1 MTGKEFLLE
10 LQRLNEAAMAAEAQL
25 ESIRADVERTTARLS
40 PAPGGGTADPAS
52 GIIRLMQIK
61 QRCERKI
68 EEYNRHKARCIELIG
83 MIDADYQR
91 ALTLV
96 YINYL
101 SKAAAAEEIGC
112 SRTWLERR
120 LKRGLAQLD
129 KLI

>member
-10 LQRLNEAAMAAEAQL
+10 LKRLNEAAMAAEAQI
-25 ESIRADVERTTARLS
+25 ESMRADVERTTARLT
-40 PAPGGGTADPAS
+40 PAPGGGGSDPAA
-52 GIIRLMQIK
+52 GIIRLMQVK
-61 QRCERKI
+61 QRCERTI

-83 MIDADYQR
+83 LIDASYQR

-101 SKAAAAEEIGC
+101 SKAAAAEELGC

-129 KLI
+129 RLV

>member
-1 MTGKEFLLE
+1 MRGREFLME
-10 LQRLNEAAMAAEAQL
+10 LRRLNEAAMAAEAQI
-25 ESIRADVERTTARLS
+25 ESMRADVERTTVRLS
-40 PAPGGGTADPAS
+40 PAPGGGSSDPAA
-52 GIIRLMQIK
+52 GIIRLMQVK

-96 YINYL
+96 YINHL
-101 SKAAAAEEIGC
+101 SKTAAAEEIGC